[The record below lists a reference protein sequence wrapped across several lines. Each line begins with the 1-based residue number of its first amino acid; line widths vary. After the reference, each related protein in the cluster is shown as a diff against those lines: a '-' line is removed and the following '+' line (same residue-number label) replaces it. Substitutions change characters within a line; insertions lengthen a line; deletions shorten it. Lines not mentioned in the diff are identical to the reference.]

1 MVFKATLLLL
11 AFLPN
16 SFENKNDALD
26 HLNALNIWVA
36 ATPSYYL
43 SSSGKM
49 AISFDGTGLSYEFD
63 MEKVTFSST
72 TEKGVTTV
80 SIKCEDEMC
89 VGGQKGR
96 YKLETDEAILVM
108 KSAFARDGS
117 TEYQD
122 QYPGKAAS
130 IVDAMEYLQRFYK

>member
-1 MVFKATLLLL
+1 MVLQATLLLL
-11 AFLPN
+11 AFLPS

-26 HLNALNIWVA
+26 HLNSMNIWVA

-49 AISFDGTGLSYEFD
+49 SISFDDASLTYEFNL
-63 MEKVTFSST
+63 EKTTFEST
-72 TEKGVTTV
+72 TENGVTTI
-80 SIKCEDEMC
+80 SIKCEEGMC
-89 VGGQKGR
+89 IGGHKGR

-122 QYPGKAAS
+122 QYPEKAAS
-130 IVDAMEYLQRFYK
+130 IIDAFEYLQKFYK